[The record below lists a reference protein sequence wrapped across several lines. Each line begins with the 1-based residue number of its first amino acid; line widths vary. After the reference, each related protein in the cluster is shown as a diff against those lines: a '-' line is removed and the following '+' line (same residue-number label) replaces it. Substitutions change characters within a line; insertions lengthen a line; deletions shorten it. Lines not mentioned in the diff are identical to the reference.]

1 MQGLGSAGG
10 AEEGGPWPVDSRI
23 HILLGWGSC
32 TCGPACG
39 HRCPFQAQGFLLTV
53 CVCARAHTQTLGLHH
68 SSSPRDSSSS
78 PAVPSV
84 CAPISPPF
92 WLHFFCPVCPLVDR
106 TAVSQTEAERL
117 LLCGGGGTGW
127 QSTAAFWGLV
137 GHSFQLCAQAPHSFV
152 HPFGKPAQ
160 LRVGP
165 Q

>member
-1 MQGLGSAGG
+1 MGELYLWPRMWTPLPVPSSRL
-10 AEEGGPWPVDSRI
+10 PVDSVRV
-23 HILLGWGSC
+23 C
-32 TCGPACG
+32 THA
-39 HRCPFQAQGFLLTV
+39 HTHT
-53 CVCARAHTQTLGLHH
+53 HTQTLGLHH

-78 PAVPSV
+78 PAVPPV

-106 TAVSQTEAERL
+106 TAVSQTEAEQL

-152 HPFGKPAQ
+152 HPFGKPVQ